1 MKKPTGYVIYKGAS
15 LIDGKPIVVIAN
27 ISSVNSKTGNAI
39 QTTILRDDIDPL
51 LANKTGED
59 YSICGTCPHRGTPS
73 DDPNRKTATNRT
85 CYVNLG
91 QGVLQVY
98 KSYKKG
104 NYPMLTGHKALQ
116 ELGKD
121 RVVRL
126 GTYGDPSIVPS
137 YIWDSLISQCKKW
150 LGYSHQSGMKGVDYR
165 PDIFMHSA
173 DSLEDAQKAWSKG
186 ERTFRIINHTREIVK
201 DKEILCPSP
210 RVHCIDCGLCGG
222 SKIKA
227 KSITIVVHGNGKNNF
242 NKREVA

>member
-1 MKKPTGYVIYKGAS
+1 
-15 LIDGKPIVVIAN
+15 
-27 ISSVNSKTGNAI
+27 
-39 QTTILRDDIDPL
+39 
-51 LANKTGED
+51 
-59 YSICGTCPHRGTPS
+59 
-73 DDPNRKTATNRT
+73 
-85 CYVNLG
+85 
-91 QGVLQVY
+91 
-98 KSYKKG
+98 
-104 NYPMLTGHKALQ
+104 MLTGHKALQ
-116 ELGKD
+116 DLGKD

-210 RVHCIDCGLCGG
+210 RVHCIDCGLYGG